1 MCSTKIEKCLYLRT
15 KRVPAIS
22 QNPIPIHR
30 ELSFHRPVPIQSYQ
44 HQSFSLIHISASRPG
59 NSRGRWGRRRRHV
72 SPRCRLGHPSVR
84 VGGRHTLAA
93 PARVCSPVASF
104 PPHSPRQQP
113 SPCTAPARAHPATL
127 HPPPLVS
134 HPSLAA
140 ADRPAG
146 DQDPSR
152 PRYPSRKDCFFAW
165 SEFGWACRGWNKAWF
180 FVRTWFSGYGAAR
193 VVEAG
198 LVSWGCVGGEFRWI
212 RCESW
217 CFDMGVGLVAQ
228 FLV

>member
-93 PARVCSPVASF
+93 PACVCSPVASL

-127 HPPPLVS
+127 HPSPLVS
-134 HPSLAA
+134 HTPHRPPRIVRLGIKIRRGRGT
-140 ADRPAG
+140 RPAKIVSLLDLNLGGRAG
-146 DQDPSR
+146 DETKLLVLCAGMVQWVRSSKGSR
-152 PRYPSRKDCFFAW
+152 NWVSFF
-165 SEFGWACRGWNKAWF
+165 
-180 FVRTWFSGYGAAR
+180 
-193 VVEAG
+193 EA
-198 LVSWGCVGGEFRWI
+198 V
-212 RCESW
+212 
-217 CFDMGVGLVAQ
+217 
-228 FLV
+228 